1 MLTIITALEKIVSV
15 YLGLWDY
22 RLRVARVKDMTGS
35 RDMMES
41 ALGMDSAAEE
51 PSDAVK
57 LKV

>member
-1 MLTIITALEKIVSV
+1 MVAIITALEKIVSV

-22 RLRVARVKDMTGS
+22 QLRVARVKNVTGS
-35 RDMMES
+35 RNMMES

-51 PSDAVK
+51 PSDAMK